1 MWNSV
6 EKVQSSTWRE
16 MKAIELAL
24 SSFKDQFQGK
34 TIKCFTDNQNFIIK
48 ISKAIYSER
57 APEAIHQIKKNSR
70 YFPILK
76 IN

>member
-1 MWNSV
+1 MSIEMNSV

-34 TIKCFTDNQNFIIK
+34 TIKWFTDNQNCGN
-48 ISKAIYSER
+48 
-57 APEAIHQIKKNSR
+57 NSGSS
-70 YFPILK
+70 ILK
-76 IN
+76 CFQLQVTLI